1 MVSDVFCWISC
12 THILVLEELCC
23 SEEQVC
29 SLVCL
34 ELFATTEEEHNAS
47 EEGATFPGVDRR
59 FVEDSGV
66 LENRNFAVRIQ
77 LIILFACHRA
87 YQRVEERG
95 GKDLAFSLVF
105 KVGPR
110 HNGGHLQRQQRACVP
125 NRRRMSRQPP
135 IVTARNGIQQQI
147 PDNLIHNPQQQQPQD
162 LHMQAEHQQ
171 QDEGYGI

>member
-1 MVSDVFCWISC
+1 M
-12 THILVLEELCC
+12 LEEFCR
-23 SEEQVC
+23 SKEQVC

-34 ELFATTEEEHNAS
+34 ELFTTAEEEHDAG

-59 FVEDSGV
+59 FVEDAGV

-77 LIILFACHRA
+77 LVVLFACHSACR
-87 YQRVEERG
+87 RVEERE
-95 GKDLAFSLVF
+95 GKDLARGLVL
-105 KVGPR
+105 KVGPC
-110 HNGGHLQRQQRACVP
+110 HHGGHLQQPQRTRVL

-147 PDNLIHNPQQQQPQD
+147 PDSLIHSSQQQQPQD